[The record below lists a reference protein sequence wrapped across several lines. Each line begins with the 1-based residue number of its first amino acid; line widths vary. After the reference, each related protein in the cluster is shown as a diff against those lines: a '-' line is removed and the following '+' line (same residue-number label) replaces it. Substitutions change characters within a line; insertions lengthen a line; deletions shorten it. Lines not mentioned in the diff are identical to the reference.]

1 MKFFLMILLFCL
13 FILVAICTY
22 LYFLFRKKLFADM
35 VYIGKYLK
43 NNITFNKKNVNELLS
58 NSFEN
63 VSQSSKFIIKN
74 HARVGKFFYK
84 GGDILN
90 DFFGSLGHGDV
101 GFECNNLDYYLK
113 IFDENLQKSSL
124 EMKSKALL
132 YFKLIIGLGLAVCII
147 LI

>member
-90 DFFGSLGHGDV
+90 DFFG
-101 GFECNNLDYYLK
+101 K
-113 IFDENLQKSSL
+113 TPIR
-124 EMKSKALL
+124 
-132 YFKLIIGLGLAVCII
+132 LGLTVIFCGIFCSFFFFFFEKYSKEF
-147 LI
+147 